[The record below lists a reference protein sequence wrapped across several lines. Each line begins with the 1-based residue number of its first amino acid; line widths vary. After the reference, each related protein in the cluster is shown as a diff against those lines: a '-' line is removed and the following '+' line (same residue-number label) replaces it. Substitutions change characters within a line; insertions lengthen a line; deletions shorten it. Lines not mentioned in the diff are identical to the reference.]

1 MEILGVGP
9 LEFIFIVLIALIVV
23 GPNGMINLARKTAD
37 LLRRLRKSDIWATTR
52 EVMDMPNQI
61 MKETGLDK
69 ELREIKSLTTPPTPG
84 EIWQQTL
91 SVHPAADETETSG
104 KEKSEADQP
113 DQAKSDTSP
122 GGKTE

>member
-23 GPNGMINLARKTAD
+23 GPKGMVNLARKTAD
-37 LLRRLRKSDIWATTR
+37 LLRRLRNSDIWATTR

-69 ELREIKSLTTPPTPG
+69 ELREIKSMTAPPSTA
-84 EIWQQTL
+84 EIWQPTYTPRPKE
-91 SVHPAADETETSG
+91 SDAEIAGEG
-104 KEKSEADQP
+104 KTDPDQP
-113 DQAKSDTSP
+113 GLEKNIEEP
-122 GGKTE
+122 GEKPE